1 MEGSMGRTGVW
12 LIGARGSVATTA
24 IVGAAAVRA
33 GAAAPTGCV
42 AELPDFAS
50 AELPGLGELVFG
62 GHDVV
67 ETPLTKRVEQL
78 AHSGVIP
85 AGDEL
90 GRGAGRPYAGRDG
103 KTGETLLR
111 SVLAPMFAQRGL
123 NVLAWSGTNLL
134 GGGDGA
140 TLADPG
146 AASSKNASKQ
156 RVLQSN
162 PGHE

>member
-1 MEGSMGRTGVW
+1 MGRTGVW

-67 ETPLTKRVEQL
+67 ETPLRLSGRHVKRRQ
-78 AHSGVIP
+78 A
-85 AGDEL
+85 A
-90 GRGAGRPYAGRDG
+90 
-103 KTGETLLR
+103 
-111 SVLAPMFAQRGL
+111 
-123 NVLAWSGTNLL
+123 
-134 GGGDGA
+134 
-140 TLADPG
+140 LADLG
-146 AASSKNASKQ
+146 DAHLANDQ
-156 RVLQSN
+156 
-162 PGHE
+162 G

>member
-1 MEGSMGRTGVW
+1 MGRTGVW

-78 AHSGVIP
+78 AQSGVIP
-85 AGDEL
+85 AGL
-90 GRGAGRPYAGRDG
+90 PR
-103 KTGETLLR
+103 
-111 SVLAPMFAQRGL
+111 LAAADLDAAEAEIR
-123 NVLAWSGTNLL
+123 
-134 GGGDGA
+134 
-140 TLADPG
+140 LADPAVG
-146 AASSKNASKQ
+146 TT
-156 RVLQSN
+156 
-162 PGHE
+162 